1 MDAPLPLP
9 TPQQLV
15 TLRALLVP
23 LSRVSAL
30 FVVLGLIACVTAFVN
45 AIFNFGTGLV
55 GWIPFVGRIV
65 SAPLHSIQRH
75 ITDRLGKWEVG
86 IDASM
91 GGFFH
96 ALTIAV
102 NQLATGEAEAAWATM
117 LTAKAVGAL
126 HSAVRALPSTGS
138 VVTKTTTVIK
148 RVNVITTK
156 VVHVGTIAA
165 HAAPGAL
172 VRTVGAIAGEVEHVI
187 EWDIPKLRARTKAL
201 EGRLGRLAHTI
212 RANAK
217 PLVGAAFTAALV
229 AALARLGASWIKCN
243 PFKQNAKAL
252 CGSHPGWWE
261 DLLAGAVLI
270 AGTVSVVEFVRET
283 QAVETA
289 AMESLASFVREF
301 PKV

>member
-1 MDAPLPLP
+1 MAEPLPLP

-156 VVHVGTIAA
+156 VVHVGKIAA

-187 EWDIPKLRARTKAL
+187 EWDIPRLRARTKAL

-212 RANAK
+212 RAHAR
-217 PLVGAAFTAALV
+217 PLVGAALTAALV
-229 AALARLGASWIKCN
+229 AALARIGAGWVRCTNVKRLGKSA
-243 PFKQNAKAL
+243 
-252 CGSHPGWWE
+252 CGLNDNLLESM
-261 DLLAGAVLI
+261 LAGALVV
-270 AGTVSVVEFVRET
+270 ASSVSIVELAKACQEIEGACEDGVRFFVRE
-283 QAVETA
+283 A
-289 AMESLASFVREF
+289 R
-301 PKV
+301 